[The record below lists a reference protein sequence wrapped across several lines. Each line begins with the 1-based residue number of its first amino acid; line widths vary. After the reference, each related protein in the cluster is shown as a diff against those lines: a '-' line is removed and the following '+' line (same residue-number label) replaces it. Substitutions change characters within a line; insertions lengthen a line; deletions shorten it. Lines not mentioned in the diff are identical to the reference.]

1 MIKTEEDVE
10 HEERLLSHV
19 PEHLQEAARLGLA
32 GVHPP
37 FVMDKSKCIECGLCR
52 EVCPFTAV
60 FLVPTRW
67 KVAFEIERD
76 RCHGCGG
83 PSKAPCVR
91 YCPSPGALIPV
102 PDALVGA

>member
-1 MIKTEEDVE
+1 MDEQILTF
-10 HEERLLSHV
+10 V
-19 PEHLQEAARLGLA
+19 PAHLREAAEAGLRE
-32 GVHPP
+32 VHPA
-37 FVMDKSKCIECGLCR
+37 FVMDKTKCIECGLCR

-67 KVAFEIERD
+67 KIMFEIERD
-76 RCHGCGG
+76 RCRGCGG

-91 YCPSPGALIPV
+91 YCPSPGALVPV

>member
-1 MIKTEEDVE
+1 LSSVE
-10 HEERLLSHV
+10 TTPADEQLLSHV
-19 PEHLQEAARLGLA
+19 PPHLRDAARLGLTEM
-32 GVHPP
+32 HPP

-67 KVAFEIERD
+67 KIAFEIELE
-76 RCHGCGG
+76 RCRGCGG

-91 YCPSPGALIPV
+91 YCPSPGALVPV
-102 PDALVGA
+102 PDSLVGA